1 MPLSGDPNGMPP
13 WVQRLERGDD
23 PGLFAEDG
31 AAWTVHAGMPTLVA
45 GIRALLMQALHPGA
59 MAGVHDWSRYRED
72 PLGRLAGTVRW
83 VICVTFGSQE
93 QVDAELGRVARFHSE
108 VAGEYRGSTGET
120 RTYSAA
126 DADLVE
132 WVHLAFTDAFL
143 TCHET
148 WGGPIPGGPDAY
160 VSDWATAGRLM
171 GVTDPPE
178 TAAELRARMH
188 GYLDRGILRGDERVQ
203 DVVRFLR
210 RVPLD
215 GSLRWAYRLLF
226 AGAVAT
232 IPREYRRML
241 GLRRSW
247 LPVVT
252 MTRFVLF
259 VAGKSLG
266 SGPRAHDMARRRL
279 RRLEASGTAPA
290 QAS

>member
-1 MPLSGDPNGMPP
+1 MPP

-108 VAGEYRGSTGET
+108 VAGEYRDSTGET

-148 WGGPIPGGPDAY
+148 WGGPIPGGPDA
-160 VSDWATAGRLM
+160 
-171 GVTDPPE
+171 
-178 TAAELRARMH
+178 
-188 GYLDRGILRGDERVQ
+188 
-203 DVVRFLR
+203 
-210 RVPLD
+210 
-215 GSLRWAYRLLF
+215 
-226 AGAVAT
+226 
-232 IPREYRRML
+232 
-241 GLRRSW
+241 
-247 LPVVT
+247 
-252 MTRFVLF
+252 
-259 VAGKSLG
+259 
-266 SGPRAHDMARRRL
+266 
-279 RRLEASGTAPA
+279 
-290 QAS
+290 